1 MLWNDVAEDP
11 RLGAKRNQLV
21 TNAVGRL
28 VAARMVNWNKSTGAL
43 QVTDLGRIAA
53 KYYIRLAS
61 IEVFNQRFR
70 TRMSEADVLTMLCYS
85 TEVGSF
91 RLFASACLLTLLCIQ
106 FNQVQL
112 RESEIKELEVLKKK
126 VPCEVQVMRHLF
138 LDSPP
143 LTRDSGRNIDLSRKG
158 QHIAP
163 VLYFATPRG
172 GFCSH
177 FGPGIHCA
185 KRGEDYPRAV

>member
-28 VAARMVNWNKSTGAL
+28 VAARMVNWNRSTGAL

-70 TRMSEADVLTMLCYS
+70 ARMSEADVLTMLCYS

-91 RLFASACLLTLLCIQ
+91 RLLVSARLLTLLCIQ

-138 LDSPP
+138 LDSPL
-143 LTRDSGRNIDLSRKG
+143 LT
-158 QHIAP
+158 
-163 VLYFATPRG
+163 
-172 GFCSH
+172 
-177 FGPGIHCA
+177 
-185 KRGEDYPRAV
+185 